1 MAFQKIFLLSNYFF
15 IRRQDM
21 IWTPWPA
28 HILYFAFSPFY
39 PSLGKDQE
47 WKQVACISCIQN
59 PLKFYVLEG
68 YLEIIWEEEGVFT
81 VVQSVGVNFFKP
93 FWCLILRLWMKLEM
107 ADIWTLLEPNIHKL
121 KEVHIHVDKHGHII
135 SDLLKCWN
143 FLAALGKKLF
153 YQRIS
158 CAICSATSR
167 RSGYIITARCHPKG
181 GSSE

>member
-1 MAFQKIFLLSNYFF
+1 MNLLTRSHFIFCILPFLS
-15 IRRQDM
+15 M
-21 IWTPWPA
+21 E
-28 HILYFAFSPFY
+28 
-39 PSLGKDQE
+39 KDQE

-59 PLKFYVLEG
+59 PLKFYVLEA
-68 YLEIIWEEEGVFT
+68 YLQIICDEEGVFT
-81 VVQSVGVNFFKP
+81 VVQNVVGVNFFKP
-93 FWCLILRLWMKLEM
+93 FWCLTLRLWTKLEM
-107 ADIWTLLEPNIHKL
+107 ADIWTLLESNIHKL

-143 FLAALGKKLF
+143 FLPALGKKLF